1 MKRISQRGYEEG
13 CGLHNGYDAMM
24 AIHGFHIC
32 TIQHQVRHYYKNNF
46 QGWVK
51 SYFQGRMLYPPLVFA
66 AKNTIFRGGSR
77 HDPSLKIDFQ
87 GRVMPWSAPTNPC
100 PENKKGPKKIE
111 NIKIKKKKLF
121 QPTSHHHQTCQAT
134 IFLTKYTHLHH
145 LGFEP
150 PTPASHEPYFPLHYT
165 ATCDSM
171 GYAVL
176 LY

>member
-32 TIQHQVRHYYKNNF
+32 TIQHQVSHYYKNNF

-87 GRVMPWSAPTNPC
+87 GRVMPWPAPTNHC
-100 PENKKGPKKIE
+100 TENQKSSKKIE
-111 NIKIKKKKLF
+111 NSKIKKKKIILAN
-121 QPTSHHHQTCQAT
+121 QPPPLTLQCQAT
-134 IFLTKYTHLHH
+134 IFLMCITWDSNSRPSL
-145 LGFEP
+145 
-150 PTPASHEPYFPLHYT
+150 PLHYT
-165 ATCDSM
+165 STCDFVR
-171 GYAVL
+171 YAIL